1 MSSSSISSGTLNTEE
16 TNQNIDVP
24 TQNESTS
31 KKMNPI
37 DITKLKLDED
47 RSMLNTTREPELT
60 ARALFNQIEIDN
72 STN

>member
-1 MSSSSISSGTLNTEE
+1 
-16 TNQNIDVP
+16 
-24 TQNESTS
+24 
-31 KKMNPI
+31 MNPI

-60 ARALFNQIEIDN
+60 ARALLNQIEIDN